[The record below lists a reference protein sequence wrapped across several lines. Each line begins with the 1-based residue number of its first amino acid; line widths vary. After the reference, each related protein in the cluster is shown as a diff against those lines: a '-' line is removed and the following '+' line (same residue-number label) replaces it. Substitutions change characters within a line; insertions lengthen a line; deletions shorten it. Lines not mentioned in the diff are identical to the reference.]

1 MIGYEFGEV
10 SRSLEMKPD
19 DPILKKCRAL
29 LESLYEDRLRGV
41 ILYGSCA
48 RGTET
53 GDSDIDLLVLLDGPV
68 DVAAEIDNI
77 WEVLY
82 PVQLESDLL
91 ISVMPAE
98 AESYGN
104 GEYNLYRNVLEYGV
118 AV

>member
-1 MIGYEFGEV
+1 
-10 SRSLEMKPD
+10 MKPD
-19 DPILKKCRAL
+19 EPILKKCRAV
-29 LESLYEDRLRGV
+29 LESLYGDRLRGV

-53 GDSDIDLLVLLDGPV
+53 SDSDIDLLVLLDGPV
-68 DVAAEIDNI
+68 DVGAEIGNI

-82 PVQLESDLL
+82 AVQLESDLL

-98 AESYGN
+98 AESYRN
-104 GEYNLYRNVLEYGV
+104 GEYNLYRNVLKYGV